1 MNLQDQLNEDL
12 KSAMKAKDAV
22 KVGTLRMI
30 RAQLKDAQIA
40 KGEPLSDDECLEVLN
55 KAAKNRKEAIEMYEK
70 SDRKDLLENEQKELE
85 IISAYLPR
93 QLSEQEI
100 EEVISGIIADTGAS
114 TLNDLGKVMGVAMK
128 QLKGKADGKIVQQM
142 VRQKLS

>member
-1 MNLQDQLNEDL
+1 
-12 KSAMKAKDAV
+12 V
-22 KVGTLRMI
+22 TLREGRYVI
-30 RAQLKDAQIA
+30 PVRREG
-40 KGEPLSDDECLEVLN
+40 KGEVGGIVHDESHTGATLFVEPPRARGL
-55 KAAKNRKEAIEMYEK
+55 R
-70 SDRKDLLENEQKELE
+70 NERKELE